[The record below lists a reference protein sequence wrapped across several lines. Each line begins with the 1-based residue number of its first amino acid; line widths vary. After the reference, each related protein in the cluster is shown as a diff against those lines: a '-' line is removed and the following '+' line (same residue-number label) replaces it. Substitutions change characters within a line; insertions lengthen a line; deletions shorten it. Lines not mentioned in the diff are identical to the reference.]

1 MRRGD
6 LAAFIV
12 ILEMMIMMRGVSG
25 RRNRHAYCGC
35 VGNSPLLLLLL
46 LLLGVAKKD
55 SRWTRRVID
64 GCDNA
69 ERIQI
74 KHTAARHASVAVSG
88 GATKSILLLLV
99 QLVMVVIYST
109 VHVDGLAA
117 SDGGGS
123 RVRGKVETALHVMS
137 IRRNMSHL
145 LLLLLLLMR
154 VRAAPRQL

>member
-46 LLLGVAKKD
+46 LLGVAKKD

-64 GCDNA
+64 GCNNA

-74 KHTAARHASVAVSG
+74 KHTAARRASVAVSG
-88 GATKSILLLLV
+88 GAAKSILLLLV
-99 QLVMVVIYST
+99 QLVMVLVNST

-137 IRRNMSHL
+137 IRNLSHL
-145 LLLLLLLMR
+145 
-154 VRAAPRQL
+154 